1 MAKKKY
7 KVWTS
12 TWFDGKKLKARNM
25 QRKLYGSNR

>member
-12 TWFDGKKLKARNM
+12 TWFDGKKIKNKKHTKEIIW
-25 QRKLYGSNR
+25 QQ